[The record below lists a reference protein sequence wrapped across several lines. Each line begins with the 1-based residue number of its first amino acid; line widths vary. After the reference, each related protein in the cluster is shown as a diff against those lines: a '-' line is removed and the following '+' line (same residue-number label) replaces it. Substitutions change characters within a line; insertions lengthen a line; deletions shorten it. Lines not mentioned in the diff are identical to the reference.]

1 VIPPPETKPR
11 IATRIADDGMDRLAE
26 AGPSPVLLAQGAF
39 YVATG
44 LWSLFG
50 INTFQRVT
58 GPKHDVWLVKTV
70 GVIVTVIGA
79 VLASAAL
86 RRRVTPEVEALAVG
100 SAAGLAGI
108 DVVYVARRRISP
120 VYLLDAVAEVTLIGL
135 WGAARRR
142 RRRS

>member
-1 VIPPPETKPR
+1 MIPPPETKPR
-11 IATRIADDGMDRLAE
+11 PIEKANGPLQSLSD
-26 AGPSPVLLAQGAF
+26 AGPSPVLLVQGGF

-44 LWSLFG
+44 LWSLLS
-50 INTFQRVT
+50 INTFQRIT
-58 GPKHDVWLVKTV
+58 GPKHDVWLVKTI

-86 RRRVTPEVEALAVG
+86 RGRVTPEVEALAVG

-120 VYLLDAVAEVTLIGL
+120 VYLLDAMAEAALIAL
-135 WGAARRR
+135 WAASRFR